1 MKRKL
6 KKFFIKALIFLPI
19 LLFFAWIKLDFILE
33 RILFQPIKLSKDY
46 VFQFNHDFEEL
57 NLYPEKD
64 VTINA
69 LHFKIKNPK
78 GVILYFHGNRDNL
91 QRWGKISSELGDYFH
106 YDVFVMD
113 YRGYGKSIGT
123 RDENALNNDALF
135 FYNYVKNNY
144 LPKEIIVY
152 GRSLGTGIAACLASE
167 IKADKLILETPY
179 HSMNDLAKGYFSLFS
194 VEHKLR
200 YKLPSFQYL
209 QDVNCPI
216 LILHGT
222 EDEVV
227 PYSSGKKLYES
238 LVNKNVRF
246 ITITNGKHNNL
257 SEYKDYW
264 EAVTDFMQRNNN

>member
-6 KKFFIKALIFLPI
+6 KKLLVNILIFLPI
-19 LLFFAWIKLDFILE
+19 LLLFAWIKLDFILE
-33 RILFQPIKLSKDY
+33 RILFQPTKLSKDY
-46 VFQFNHDFEEL
+46 VFTFNHEFEEL

-64 VTINA
+64 VVINA
-69 LHFKIKNPK
+69 LHFKTKDPK
-78 GVILYFHGNRDNL
+78 GIILYFHGNRDNL
-91 QRWGKISSELGDYFH
+91 QRWGKIASELGDYFH

-113 YRGYGKSIGT
+113 YRGYGKSVGF
-123 RDENALNNDALF
+123 RDENALNSDALF
-135 FYNYVKNNY
+135 CYNYVKTNY
-144 LPKEIIVY
+144 LPKEIIIY

-167 IKADKLILETPY
+167 INPNKLILETPY
-179 HSMNDLAKGYFSLFS
+179 HSVNDLARGYFSLFS
-194 VEHKLR
+194 VEHKLP

-222 EDEVV
+222 QDEVV
-227 PYSSGKKLYES
+227 PYSSGKKLYET

-264 EAVTDFMQRNNN
+264 EAVTNFLYSK

>member
-6 KKFFIKALIFLPI
+6 KKLLINILIFLPI
-19 LLFFAWIKLDFILE
+19 LLLFAWIKLDFILE
-33 RILFQPIKLSKDY
+33 RILFQPTKLSKDY

-64 VTINA
+64 VVINA
-69 LHFKIKNPK
+69 LHFKTKDPK
-78 GVILYFHGNRDNL
+78 GIILYFHGNRDNL
-91 QRWGKISSELGDYFH
+91 QRWGKIASELGDYFH

-113 YRGYGKSIGT
+113 YRGYGKSIGI
-123 RDENALNNDALF
+123 RDENALNSDALF
-135 FYNYVKNNY
+135 CYNYVKTNY

-167 IKADKLILETPY
+167 INPNKLILETPY
-179 HSMNDLAKGYFSLFS
+179 HSVNDLAQGYFSLFS
-194 VEHKLR
+194 VEHKLP
-200 YKLPSFQYL
+200 YKLPNFQYL
-209 QDVNCPI
+209 QAVNCPI

-227 PYSSGKKLYES
+227 PYSSGKKLFES

-264 EAVTDFMQRNNN
+264 EAVTDFMYSK